1 MLYSIYLGFGTLS
14 NLYIADWILRV
25 NGIGDRMCVQHEA
38 ENSLAFFCSHI
49 ERHGLHTAHTAPRL
63 SIYQIQI
70 YPNAVCAV
78 FVSVCV
84 LECWLQQKR
93 PVETFRSWLKS
104 GELRMLKKKKKR
116 RKYCEQLESERKQR
130 RGPCV
135 WTVEEGFSPTGLE
148 GLRQDGAQVS
158 AGPGKAVISC
168 L

>member
-38 ENSLAFFCSHI
+38 EKLLAFFCSHI

-104 GELRMLKKKKKR
+104 GELRMLKKKKK
-116 RKYCEQLESERKQR
+116 KEKILWTTGKWEKAEERTL
-130 RGPCV
+130 CV
-135 WTVEEGFSPTGLE
+135 NCWGGFLSHRAGGAASGWSTGE
-148 GLRQDGAQVS
+148 CWPR
-158 AGPGKAVISC
+158 
-168 L
+168 

>member
-104 GELRMLKKKKKR
+104 GELRMLKKKKGENIVNNWKVRESRGEDLVCELLR
-116 RKYCEQLESERKQR
+116 RVSLPQGW
-130 RGPCV
+130 RGCV
-135 WTVEEGFSPTGLE
+135 RMEHRWVL
-148 GLRQDGAQVS
+148 AQV
-158 AGPGKAVISC
+158 K